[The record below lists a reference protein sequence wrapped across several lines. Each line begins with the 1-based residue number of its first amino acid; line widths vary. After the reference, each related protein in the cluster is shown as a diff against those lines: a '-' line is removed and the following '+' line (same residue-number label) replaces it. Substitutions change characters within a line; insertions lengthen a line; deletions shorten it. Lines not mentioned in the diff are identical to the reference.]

1 MNNKTQKARMTALQS
16 ILKMVEETEV
26 EKFKSRKAKKAVPVP
41 AKESEAVKE

>member
-1 MNNKTQKARMTALQS
+1 MNDKTKKARMGALQS

-26 EKFKSRKAKKAVPVP
+26 EKFKSRKAKKAVP